1 MKFNYFRKTGEY
13 YREVDGEREWDG
25 DDGYDFDY
33 EVPKDEIP
41 QALEDIIIHLY
52 FSGLSDNASFYSLV
66 RQGLRKMLNN
76 IETDDLCEQFEGELK
91 DYFEEEA
98 LEAESGD

>member
-25 DDGYDFDY
+25 DNGYNFDY

-41 QALEDIIIHLY
+41 EALEDIIIDLY
-52 FSGLSDNASFYSLV
+52 FDGLSDNASFYSLV
-66 RQGLRKMLNN
+66 RQGLRKMLKN
-76 IETDDLCEQFEGELK
+76 IETDDLCEQFKDELK

-98 LEAESGD
+98 LEAESAD